1 MFGMPKGLLDEEF
14 ESVKTAIFLNPNEE
28 APWLYYNWLLG
39 QLIPAF
45 VVHQ

>member
-1 MFGMPKGLLDEEF
+1 MPKELLDAEF
-14 ESVKTAIFLNPNEE
+14 ESVKTAVFLNPNEE

-39 QLIPAF
+39 QLVPAF